1 MRKIVWTFGL
11 IAGGIMSVMLA
22 ITVPFQDQ
30 LGDSTG
36 MIIGYTSM
44 ILASLMIYFGI
55 RQYRDTVGNGV
66 IDFWPAAKV
75 GLLISAVAVVC
86 YVLTWQIIYYGF
98 FPDFAEKFAA
108 TAVERMRAKGASD
121 AELAAEAKRMAE
133 FAAMYKN
140 PLVNIAFTALE
151 PLPVV
156 LLFSLVS
163 AGILR
168 RKHAPTIGTSAAA
181 VNASERNA

>member
-11 IAGGIMSVMLA
+11 IAGAVMSVMLA
-22 ITVPFQDQ
+22 LTMPFQDQ
-30 LGDSTG
+30 MAGNTG

-44 ILASLMIYFGI
+44 ILASLMIYFGV
-55 RQYRDTVGNGV
+55 RQYRDTVGNGA

-86 YVLTWQIIYYGF
+86 YVLTWQVIYYGF
-98 FPDFAEKFAA
+98 YPDFAEKFAE
-108 TAVERMRAKGASD
+108 TAVERLRARGASE
-121 AELAAEAKRMAE
+121 AELAAEVKRMAE

-151 PLPVV
+151 PLPVL
-156 LLFSLVS
+156 LLFSGVS
-163 AGILR
+163 AAMLR
-168 RKHAPTIGTSAAA
+168 RKLPAA
-181 VNASERNA
+181 